1 MMVSVTN
8 KQPLIAVTPPVFS
21 RSAILREEL
30 LQSFPNAIFNPHD
43 QYMQG
48 AELIEFLSQAEGA
61 IVGRDRINAE
71 TLSRLP
77 RLQVIAKYGV
87 GMDTVDSTAFDHS
100 QVVLKVT
107 PGVNK
112 NSVAELTLCFIIGLL
127 HNVFSVGFDLKRG
140 VWRKEGGVQLQ
151 GKTVGIVGCGH
162 IGERLIET
170 LIPFSCNV
178 LVHDIVSK
186 AEVCEK
192 HGAREV
198 SLDTLCREADIL
210 TFHVPLTAETHRMVN
225 ADLLSQMKPSAC
237 LVNTSR
243 GAVIDFSVLKE
254 ALINGRIAGAAADVF
269 DPEPPEDIE
278 LLSLHNFMGTP
289 HIGGNTLEATLA
301 MGRAPIR
308 QLIDFFQMES

>member
-1 MMVSVTN
+1 MIVSVTN
-8 KQPLIAVTPPVFS
+8 RQPLIAVTPPVFS

-30 LQSFPNAIFNPHD
+30 LQSFPNAIFNPKD

-61 IVGRDRINAE
+61 IVGRDHINAE
-71 TLSRLP
+71 TLARLP
-77 RLQVIAKYGV
+77 RLKVIAKYGV
-87 GMDTVDSTAFDHS
+87 GMDTIDSTAFDHS
-100 QVVLKVT
+100 QVALRVT

-112 NSVAELTLCFIIGLL
+112 NSVAELTICFIIGLL

-140 VWRKEGGVQLQ
+140 VWRKEGGVQLL

-162 IGERLIET
+162 IGERLIEI

-192 HGAREV
+192 YGAREV
-198 SLDTLCREADIL
+198 NLDTLCREADIL
-210 TFHVPLTAETHRMVN
+210 TFHVPLTAETHRMVDEN
-225 ADLLSQMKPSAC
+225 FLYQMKPSAC

-243 GAVIDFSVLKE
+243 GAVIDFPALKE
-254 ALINGRIAGAAADVF
+254 ALITGRIAGAAVDVF
-269 DPEPPEDIE
+269 DPEPPEDDE
-278 LLSLHNFMGTP
+278 LLALHNFMGTP

-301 MGRAPIR
+301 MGRAPMR

>member
-8 KQPLIAVTPPVFS
+8 KHPLIAVTPPVFS
-21 RSAILREEL
+21 RSELLRREL
-30 LQSFPNAIFNPHD
+30 LQSFPNATFNPQD

-48 AELIEFLSQAEGA
+48 EDLVEFLSQAEGA
-61 IVGRDRINAE
+61 IVGRDHITKE
-71 TLSRLP
+71 TLARLP
-77 RLQVIAKYGV
+77 QLKVIAKYGV
-87 GMDTVDSTAFDHS
+87 GMDTIDSTAFNHS
-100 QVVLKVT
+100 HVALKVT

-151 GKTVGIVGCGH
+151 GKTIGIVGCGH
-162 IGERLIET
+162 IGERLIEI

-198 SLDTLCREADIL
+198 SLDTLRREADIIS
-210 TFHVPLTAETHRMVN
+210 FHVPLTADTLRMVD
-225 ADLLSQMKPSAC
+225 ADFLSQMKPSSC

-243 GAVIDFSVLKE
+243 GAVVDFPALKE
-254 ALINGRIAGAAADVF
+254 ALVNGGIAGAAVDVF

-301 MGRAPIR
+301 MGRAPMR